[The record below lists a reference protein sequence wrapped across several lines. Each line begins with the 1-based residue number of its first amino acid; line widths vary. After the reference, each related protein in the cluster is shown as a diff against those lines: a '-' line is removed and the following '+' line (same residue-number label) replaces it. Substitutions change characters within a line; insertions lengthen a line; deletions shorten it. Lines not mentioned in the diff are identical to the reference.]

1 MERSEFIARL
11 GEAASPFVGARA
23 AFSWIGIL
31 VLLFALAVG
40 WWQANIAGIKFRPA
54 LHAFKSKTNEH
65 SLPWPRNVL
74 CTLLL
79 GPFAPFWSYQFIFHS
94 EKLPADR
101 SLLFLLFAI
110 GPLSLVFLLY
120 IWTRLIID
128 VIERRK
134 KKSGTS

>member
-1 MERSEFIARL
+1 MECSEFIARL

-23 AFSWIGIL
+23 ALSWIGIL
-31 VLLFALAVG
+31 VLLFVLAVG

-54 LHAFKSKTNEH
+54 LRRFESKADDH
-65 SLPWPRNVL
+65 SLPWARNVL

-94 EKLPADR
+94 ERLPADR
-101 SLLFLLFAI
+101 SQLLFLFVI

-120 IWTRLIID
+120 IWTRLILD
-128 VIERRK
+128 VIELRK
-134 KKSGTS
+134 KK